1 MPSLRRRQQI
11 RALADLVAVAG
22 GLLDAP
28 RVALEVLLVRAAAA
42 ARAAAAGAA
51 EAEVPETESFE
62 LGDQLVKRLGA
73 GRRLDVLLLVDL
85 EQLQIEANIGGSR
98 ARLPLALRPL
108 EAEIDDQAPQDPVV
122 GAGVD
127 LDVEPLD
134 RVRGL
139 LLLLV
144 GQPLRELL
152 RALHAEPAQ
161 ALESAV
167 DVVEQLGHVDVAGDL
182 DRVGVADLRLAGVLG
197 VGEPAAGIEA
207 ERRQRLVLL
216 TRRLLRRLLVAGLEL
231 LEDGAGDLIRVPA
244 VGDERAVRR
253 RRHAGLDALAATG
266 ERGVEV

>member
-42 ARAAAAGAA
+42 AARAAAAGAA

-62 LGDQLVKRLGA
+62 LGDQLVERLGA

-152 RALHAEPAQ
+152 RALDAEP
-161 ALESAV
+161 
-167 DVVEQLGHVDVAGDL
+167 
-182 DRVGVADLRLAGVLG
+182 
-197 VGEPAAGIEA
+197 
-207 ERRQRLVLL
+207 
-216 TRRLLRRLLVAGLEL
+216 
-231 LEDGAGDLIRVPA
+231 
-244 VGDERAVRR
+244 
-253 RRHAGLDALAATG
+253 
-266 ERGVEV
+266 